1 MCRYSVLILVRYIS
15 HGIGKHFG
23 HDYHQ
28 PGSWRHFPEFLH
40 VSSAT
45 KDCIWMSRS
54 APDILAWMQTLSLA
68 LDDTPV
74 FQIIA
79 YISCISYIYI
89 YVYLFRSCI
98 LQCHVVSVCPSYLV
112 SCSAHHQFCIHLLR
126 SVTSSAQVWYLY
138 DARKLFGQEAAT
150 QIRLDH
156 C

>member
-79 YISCISYIYI
+79 YISCISYIYMYI
-89 YVYLFRSCI
+89 YSDLAF
-98 LQCHVVSVCPSYLV
+98 
-112 SCSAHHQFCIHLLR
+112 
-126 SVTSSAQVWYLY
+126 SSAM
-138 DARKLFGQEAAT
+138 
-150 QIRLDH
+150 
-156 C
+156 

>member
-89 YVYLFRSCI
+89 CI
-98 LQCHVVSVCPSYLV
+98 SIQILHSPVP
-112 SCSAHHQFCIHLLR
+112 CSIGL
-126 SVTSSAQVWYLY
+126 SIISS
-138 DARKLFGQEAAT
+138 
-150 QIRLDH
+150 IM
-156 C
+156 